1 MPYCSNL
8 SNCAVNE
15 GKLMI
20 SGVFPLSSKIF
31 TLEVNKDQKISAQVD
46 ITLDISDTQEFV
58 NFVRVKIEVN
68 TLNCHD
74 LFFTKN
80 I

>member
-1 MPYCSNL
+1 
-8 SNCAVNE
+8 
-15 GKLMI
+15 MI
-20 SGVFPLSSKIF
+20 SGVLPLSSKIF

-46 ITLDISDTQEFV
+46 ITLNISDTQEYV

-80 I
+80 ILIYFSHVY

>member
-1 MPYCSNL
+1 
-8 SNCAVNE
+8 
-15 GKLMI
+15 MI
-20 SGVFPLSSKIF
+20 SGVLPLSSKIF

-68 TLNCHD
+68 TLDCHD

-80 I
+80 ISIYFSHVY